1 MLFCNHF
8 WDSINDDGFGRKRN
22 IFKECWSSDDDGL
35 EQAMSLLDPVMD
47 SLATLEGKPPAK
59 IIKFVRHAVDD
70 YGNEQ
75 YDKDPDKAIFT
86 NIYLRNRRY
95 DTGKAILKLV
105 QNRCISMYDWEIENN
120 RIGKEWYVLG
130 HNKTL
135 DSILGCEFEVQYN
148 VGGKTKLSTKEFQTM
163 RRADILRLPRQNYDS
178 KVLTIHI
185 ELKRIG
191 KRTKPCQLM

>member
-120 RIGKEWYVLG
+120 RIAKEWYVLG